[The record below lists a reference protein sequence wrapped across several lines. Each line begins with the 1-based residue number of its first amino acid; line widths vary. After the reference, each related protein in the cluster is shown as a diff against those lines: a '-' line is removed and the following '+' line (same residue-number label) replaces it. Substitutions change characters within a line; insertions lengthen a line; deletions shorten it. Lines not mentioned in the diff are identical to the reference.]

1 MSEVKQ
7 LQATFANLRQRLDE
21 EQQQLQKL
29 VTTRSNLEHEIRTK
43 VIQVAFIKKP
53 SNLTF
58 LGQLDL
64 HRSRQMHVDA
74 KDFPNHAKIGWLFL
88 LNSIL
93 NAHCTVDRRSIYI
106 ETENIFF
113 YKNRF
118 CQNRLFQFLKRGKQ
132 Y

>member
-1 MSEVKQ
+1 MRELIALRLLEVYFRLVSEVKQ
-7 LQATFANLRQRLDE
+7 LQATLANLRQRLDE

-53 SNLTF
+53 SNVTF

-93 NAHCTVDRRSIYI
+93 YRGPKIYLYR
-106 ETENIFF
+106 NPKYIF
-113 YKNRF
+113 
-118 CQNRLFQFLKRGKQ
+118 L
-132 Y
+132 